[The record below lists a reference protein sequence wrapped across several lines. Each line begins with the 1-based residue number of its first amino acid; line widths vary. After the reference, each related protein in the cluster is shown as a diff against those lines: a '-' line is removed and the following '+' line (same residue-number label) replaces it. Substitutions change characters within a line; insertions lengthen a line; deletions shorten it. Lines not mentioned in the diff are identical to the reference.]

1 MSSSHLDLLFQQIL
15 EGWDIPTPQGL
26 LRIKQ
31 EDAAKQLPAHPYS
44 ALKNLA
50 HAVFWQ
56 DLWLGQLAGQP
67 RPPSEFVWQNDFRDP
82 DPSEWPTLRRRFVE
96 GLQEARRYCQA
107 DPPALGCDSEE
118 KAVDLLLRIAIH
130 ASYHMGQLNLLK
142 RALRASNSGTS
153 GDDEAE

>member
-1 MSSSHLDLLFQQIL
+1 MNRSHLDLLFQQIL

-31 EDAAKQLPAHPYS
+31 EDASRQLPGLPYS

-67 RPPSEFVWQNDFRDP
+67 RPPSQFIWENDFRDP
-82 DPSEWPTLRRRFVE
+82 DASEWPTLRRRFVE
-96 GLQEARRYCQA
+96 GLEEARSHCQA
-107 DPPALGCDSEE
+107 DAPPPGCGSEE
-118 KAVDLLLRIAIH
+118 RAVDLLLRIAIH

-142 RALRASNSGTS
+142 RALKASKAGAS
-153 GDDEAE
+153 DDEAE